1 MKKKI
6 IMSIGIFL
14 LIYLALNIF
23 SPSARAEGCPSG
35 LCMVEINCTTGEI
48 TYRDAPPRVVAV
60 ESVRPEAALPTHTI
74 SVQTAN
80 SSWGTSGTPQQIA
93 VAVASLAP
101 APITVDPCLNGGCTK
116 VEVNATT
123 GITTVLPLSETD
135 LKQRAV
141 DQINNNQRQAELAKA
156 AYQAL
161 PNITAWQPY
170 DLFNNEQ
177 IPATL
182 LDETLTPEWWI
193 NWEQSFNL
201 FFENWFWWWS
211 L

>member
-1 MKKKI
+1 MKKI
-6 IMSIGIFL
+6 IMTALFL
-14 LIYLALNIF
+14 TLGTNTAMAN
-23 SPSARAEGCPSG
+23 CPSG
-35 LCMVEINCTTGEI
+35 NCAVEINCTTGEI
-48 TYRDAPPRVVAV
+48 TYTDAPVIETVPVVIPTPVA
-60 ESVRPEAALPTHTI
+60 PTHTI

-80 SSWGTSGTPQQIA
+80 SSWGTSGTPEQIA

-170 DLFNNEQ
+170 DLFNNKQ

-201 FFENWFWWWS
+201 FFENWFWWWA